1 MGGDNLRTTTDY
13 ADRKLTDH
21 EFQTKYWQ
29 GGSVPNQYHTMM
41 ISDGRDE
48 REQLIIN
55 NIRALKDETV
65 TNRTMMAWKGR
76 ERDRKT
82 AAAIAVTAAG
92 LAGLNL
98 ATVIILCR
106 YIRRILPRHRNS

>member
-1 MGGDNLRTTTDY
+1 MGGDNVRTTTEY
-13 ADRKLTDH
+13 EDRKLTDH

-29 GGSVPNQYHTMM
+29 GGSVQDQYHTML

-55 NIRALKDETV
+55 NIRALKNETAA
-65 TNRTMMAWKGR
+65 NRTRMAWKGR
-76 ERDRKT
+76 ERGRKT
-82 AAAIAVTAAG
+82 AAAIAVTGAG

-98 ATVIILCR
+98 ATAIILYR
-106 YIRRILPRHRNS
+106 YIRRNLPRHRNP

>member
-1 MGGDNLRTTTDY
+1 MGGDNLRTTTEY

-29 GGSVPNQYHTMM
+29 GGSVQNQYHTMQ

-65 TNRTMMAWKGR
+65 INRTMMARKGR
-76 ERDRKT
+76 ARDRKA

-98 ATVIILCR
+98 ATVIISCR
-106 YIRRILPRHRNS
+106 YIRQNLLKHRNP

>member
-1 MGGDNLRTTTDY
+1 MRTTTEY
-13 ADRKLTDH
+13 LDRQLTDH

-29 GGSVPNQYHTMM
+29 GGSYPNQYHTML

-65 TNRTMMAWKGR
+65 TNRTMMARKGR
-76 ERDRKT
+76 DRDRKT
-82 AAAIAVTAAG
+82 AAAIAVTAAA

-98 ATVIILCR
+98 TTVIILCR
-106 YIRRILPRHRNS
+106 YIRQTLPRHRNP